1 MGWNFSKD
9 LKEIVRGKKN
19 EIQATQMINFQTD
32 LLELKIQQKQDEIA
46 IEEQKQEISKKE
58 SEISAL
64 KSDIKTLTESQQAQ
78 GQWLKIFFS

>member
-9 LKEIVRGKKN
+9 LKEIVRGKKD
-19 EIQATQMINFQTD
+19 EIQTTQMINFQTD

-64 KSDIKTLTESQQAQ
+64 KSDIKTLSESQQAQ
-78 GQWLKIFFS
+78 GQWLKIFLS